1 MVTPFAAATAVCGSR
16 LREAHEVV
24 RPESDADVCA
34 DCLSW
39 ARRNRYQSFRCAVEM
54 SAEESRPDAAEE
66 RAAG

>member
-39 ARRNRYQSFRCAVEM
+39 SRRNRYQSFRCAVEM
-54 SAEESRPDAAEE
+54 SAAETRPGPAEKDAA
-66 RAAG
+66 